1 MEITQNGTL
10 VRSRRMMEKSRRKW
24 PKTSAFPITGKDWLE
39 TMARSQDG
47 SVKIWR
53 ASTAIPSR

>member
-24 PKTSAFPITGKDWLE
+24 PKTSAFPITGKDW
-39 TMARSQDG
+39 
-47 SVKIWR
+47 
-53 ASTAIPSR
+53 